1 VKRRSP
7 GTKRE
12 RLVYVVV
19 ATTLVL
25 VAGISVFF
33 AGLQRLTEDPTDVTP
48 DGSAATRPI
57 PMTDPDTF
65 VLFYVAQD
73 GLGLVTREHKI
84 TPAESQD
91 AEARARQVAEAQ
103 LGEAPAP
110 LASPFP
116 DGTRVQAIYLTP
128 TGDAFV
134 DLSLEVSRG
143 HQGGSLDEL
152 LTVYALVN
160 ALTTNV
166 PEISAVQILVDGRE
180 VDTLAGHVDLRRP
193 LPRDMKWVT
202 DSSETS
208 ESSSET
214 ETAETG

>member
-1 VKRRSP
+1 M
-7 GTKRE
+7 TRE
-12 RLVYVVV
+12 RLVYVGV
-19 ATTLVL
+19 ATALVL

-33 AGLQRLTEDPTDVTP
+33 AGLQRLTEDPTTVTP
-48 DGSAATRPI
+48 DGSAATLPT
-57 PMTDPDTF
+57 TDPGSL
-65 VLFYVAQD
+65 VLFFVAEN

-84 TPAESQD
+84 TQTESQD
-91 AEARARQVAEAQ
+91 VLARARLVAEEQ

-116 DGTRVQAIYLTP
+116 EGTRVQAIYLTP

-160 ALTTNV
+160 ALTINV

-193 LPRDMKWVT
+193 LARDMKWVT
-202 DSSETS
+202 DSSDTT
-208 ESSSET
+208 ESAPET
-214 ETAETG
+214 ETETDETG

>member
-1 VKRRSP
+1 MKRRRSP
-7 GTKRE
+7 GVTRE
-12 RLVYVVV
+12 RLVYAAV
-19 ATTLVL
+19 ATALVL

-33 AGLQRLTEDPTDVTP
+33 AGLQRRTEEAATP
-48 DGSAATRPI
+48 DGAVAARRTA
-57 PMTDPDTF
+57 DPDAL
-65 VLFYVAQD
+65 VLFYVAED
-73 GLGLVTREHKI
+73 GLGLVARERRV
-84 TPAESQD
+84 TQMEGQD
-91 AEARARQVAEAQ
+91 ALARARRVAEEQ

-116 DGTRVQAIYLTP
+116 EGTRVRAVYLTP

-152 LTVYALVN
+152 FTVYALVN

-193 LPRDMKWVT
+193 LERNMKWVT
-202 DSSETS
+202 GWSDESEP
-208 ESSSET
+208 
-214 ETAETG
+214 ETAEAG

>member
-1 VKRRSP
+1 MYA
-7 GTKRE
+7 G
-12 RLVYVVV
+12 V
-19 ATTLVL
+19 ATALVL

-33 AGLQRLTEDPTDVTP
+33 AGLQRLTEDPTTVAP
-48 DGSAATRPI
+48 DGSVATLPT
-57 PMTDPDTF
+57 TDPDTL

-84 TPAESQD
+84 TQTESQD
-91 AEARARQVAEAQ
+91 APARARLVAEAQ

-116 DGTRVQAIYLTP
+116 EGTRVQAIYLTP

-166 PEISAVQILVDGRE
+166 PEILAVQILVDGRE

-202 DSSETS
+202 DSSDTS
-208 ESSSET
+208 ESETET